1 LSKNRSSVSSKVS
14 PIGGF
19 YAAHKPYSPSCV
31 EWGFS
36 EVQRIGSLPAAFF
49 MKMV

>member
-1 LSKNRSSVSSKVS
+1 VRGIRILRTS
-14 PIGGF
+14 PLNF
-19 YAAHKPYSPSCV
+19 AF
-31 EWGFS
+31 WGFS